1 MKKPYYNL
9 EQRQLIH
16 LNTSIGAFM
25 QFRLACLNFGR
36 ELERT
41 AKRSK
46 FLLFIFSVMAR
57 DCVYFPS
64 TLAEELSVIS
74 PYTVEETEKIVKY
87 AKIVNNTDDD
97 KSIVVRHYC
106 MQAIKIAQEE
116 AICLNEAIVRAV
128 HAP

>member
-25 QFRLACLNFGR
+25 QFHLACLNFGR

-57 DCVYFPS
+57 DCVEFPS

-74 PYTVEETEKIVKY
+74 PYTVEETDKIVRY
-87 AKIVNNTDDD
+87 AKIANNTDDD